1 MMQETVTILIASY
14 QSGNDL
20 KAAVESTLAQDY
32 PRKEL
37 IICDDGSD
45 EAITVDL
52 LNQFSAQ
59 GIRIVRQKVNRGTVR
74 NLNAGLRCSE
84 GQWVITL
91 AADDRFKTIHSITQL
106 VSEAYDTQAQW
117 VVGRTELVGCENVW
131 IDKSP
136 IEDIESNTNP
146 YAFFETLCYSCWLP
160 SSGNLYRRSFLEQ
173 FGLYDERYYLV
184 EDWPLFLKAARSRHS
199 PRRLDKIT
207 IVRKKDGVSN
217 KKAQVNF
224 KYQTDLIEIMGKEI
238 LPYLDLLPSEVQ
250 KKIYRRCKDKEQIF
264 QYRFYKK
271 TPFEKMIWFIEHP
284 MVIFRRL
291 LERLKND
298 D

>member
-146 YAFFETLCYSCWLP
+146 YAFFEMLCYLC
-160 SSGNLYRRSFLEQ
+160 
-173 FGLYDERYYLV
+173 
-184 EDWPLFLKAARSRHS
+184 
-199 PRRLDKIT
+199 
-207 IVRKKDGVSN
+207 
-217 KKAQVNF
+217 
-224 KYQTDLIEIMGKEI
+224 
-238 LPYLDLLPSEVQ
+238 
-250 KKIYRRCKDKEQIF
+250 
-264 QYRFYKK
+264 
-271 TPFEKMIWFIEHP
+271 
-284 MVIFRRL
+284 
-291 LERLKND
+291 
-298 D
+298 

>member
-20 KAAVESTLAQDY
+20 KVAVESTLAQDY

-207 IVRKKDGVSN
+207 IVLRRTVSAIKKHRSILSI
-217 KKAQVNF
+217 K
-224 KYQTDLIEIMGKEI
+224 QT
-238 LPYLDLLPSEVQ
+238 
-250 KKIYRRCKDKEQIF
+250 
-264 QYRFYKK
+264 
-271 TPFEKMIWFIEHP
+271 
-284 MVIFRRL
+284 
-291 LERLKND
+291 
-298 D
+298 

>member
-199 PRRLDKIT
+199 PRR
-207 IVRKKDGVSN
+207 
-217 KKAQVNF
+217 
-224 KYQTDLIEIMGKEI
+224 
-238 LPYLDLLPSEVQ
+238 YLDLLPSEVQ

-291 LERLKND
+291 LERLKNND
-298 D
+298 